1 MSDRPALLRRILLT
15 AAGLAVVA
23 FGFAAYEFEAHGP
36 QPAGQ
41 SSLPLGGAFHL
52 VDQNGRPVSD
62 QDLHG
67 KPTVMFFGY
76 TYCPDVCPTTLTDM
90 TAWLKAL
97 GPDADR
103 LNMVYVTID
112 PDRDTPAR
120 LKSYLTAFDPRI
132 RGLTGAPQAVAQAA
146 HDYAVFY
153 QKVPVQGGEYT
164 MDHSTIIYL
173 IDAQGH
179 TTDLVQYGT
188 PRDQVVASLKK
199 LLHPA

>member
-1 MSDRPALLRRILLT
+1 MRRILLT

-36 QPAGQ
+36 QPAAQ
-41 SSLPLGGAFHL
+41 SSLPLGGTFHL

-112 PDRDTPAR
+112 PERDTAAR
-120 LKSYLTAFDPRI
+120 LRTYLTAFDPRI
-132 RGLTGAPQAVAQAA
+132 RGLTGAPQAIAQAA